1 MTSTPPRQTHASVSF
16 AAAGQSRKIY
26 TAAEKQHMLNNLEL
40 EVADR
45 AHKFEK
51 QMADVVAAFVVRS
64 ENEVTKVP
72 RAVRAM
78 LLSDFA
84 RHGGDIKRAMH
95 ALAKDRLDAIPD
107 ASREHVAM
115 SVKKR
120 KWDRDDDGARPNKA
134 VRTHTSPAKA
144 ASKPSGIPGRATP
157 KTPGRVLGRGPP
169 AFGSPMLSP
178 SKLTGPG
185 KRPPS
190 TALFNPLLPK
200 TPAFPARSAVLR
212 RQPSFA
218 IQPASSGSGA
228 KEAMALVSVPTKDGQ
243 VIELDPLSASPSAID
258 RLEGISDSAKKH
270 AKDEMSRLVHG
281 ALSKWRIA

>member
-1 MTSTPPRQTHASVSF
+1 MTSTTHASVLF
-16 AAAGQSRKIY
+16 AAAGQPRKIY
-26 TAAEKQHMLNNLEL
+26 TAAEKQQMLNNLEL

-78 LLSDFA
+78 LLMISDFA

-120 KWDRDDDGARPNKA
+120 KWDCDRDDDGARPSKA
-134 VRTHTSPAKA
+134 VRTHSSPANLA

-169 AFGSPMLSP
+169 AFGSPMVSP

-190 TALFNPLLPK
+190 TAHFNPLLPK
-200 TPAFPARSAVLR
+200 TPSFPARSAVMR

-228 KEAMALVSVPTKDGQ
+228 KEAMALVSVPVKDGQ
-243 VIELDPLSASPSAID
+243 VIELDPLSAAPSAID
-258 RLEGISDSAKKH
+258 RLEGISDRAKKH
-270 AKDEMSRLVHG
+270 AKGEMSSPRP
-281 ALSKWRIA
+281 LSKWRIA